1 MHGLHVDDIHAGPP
15 ASEPAAHVHRVHHD
29 DRPDANPPLA
39 FTPDDPIVRADGP
52 ISPSH
57 TASDP
62 SILCPT
68 LAGRRVG

>member
-1 MHGLHVDDIHAGPP
+1 MHGMHVDDTF
-15 ASEPAAHVHRVHHD
+15 ASLLASKPAAHMHKVHRD
-29 DRPDANPPLA
+29 DQPDANPCLA
-39 FTPDDPIVRADGP
+39 CTPDDPIVRADGP
-52 ISPSH
+52 ISPSR